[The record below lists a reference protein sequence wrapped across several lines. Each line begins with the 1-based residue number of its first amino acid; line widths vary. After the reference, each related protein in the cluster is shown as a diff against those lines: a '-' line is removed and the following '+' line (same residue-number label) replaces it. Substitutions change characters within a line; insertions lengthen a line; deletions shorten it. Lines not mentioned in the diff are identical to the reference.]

1 MQKMLEASH
10 SPTASMVVKKKKRP
24 HKHKSPGNEASDGKI
39 AVNTLLKA
47 APKLD
52 IRFDDTR
59 ARA

>member
-10 SPTASMVVKKKKRP
+10 SPTASMVAKKKPYP
-24 HKHKSPGNEASDGKI
+24 HKHKAPGNEASNGKAAI
-39 AVNTLLKA
+39 NTLLKA

-59 ARA
+59 A